1 MPQCIA
7 FLCHFYIYKKDILV
21 RTNMCKNRLG
31 FLLAGSPKG
40 WDGKY
45 LEPELYIREKEALP
59 LGLQRRRVL
68 VVGQ

>member
-1 MPQCIA
+1 
-7 FLCHFYIYKKDILV
+7 
-21 RTNMCKNRLG
+21 MCKNRLG